1 MPITLVFRTSITF
14 LNLCSFPLQQV
25 EIDWPKNT
33 SNRIPSAISPDTI
46 LLSRQSVEDVNKVVL
61 KRDKSNFQII
71 EAIIDFRKG
80 IYQDIWA
87 NKALSMRIFNGI
99 EKIKDLHLTR
109 TTRVIQEFLKSG
121 EDKSIREAAE
131 VESQIKRNRYM
142 PLFPLFLTRTR
153 LLNTHTHTHIY
164 IYFLL

>member
-1 MPITLVFRTSITF
+1 M
-14 LNLCSFPLQQV
+14 
-25 EIDWPKNT
+25 
-33 SNRIPSAISPDTI
+33 
-46 LLSRQSVEDVNKVVL
+46 L

-87 NKALSMRIFNGI
+87 NKALSMRIFNGV

-131 VESQIKRNRYM
+131 IENQIKRNKYGFWFPP
-142 PLFPLFLTRTR
+142 PLPFPPQAGDT
-153 LLNTHTHTHIY
+153 Y
-164 IYFLL
+164 IQKEKKACASSPSDSLVVYISMF